1 MQRYFAKNI
10 ENNKVELEQSD
21 YHHIK
26 NVMRYKN
33 NDNIEVVFNN
43 KLFIA
48 TILDIQ
54 NYDIKIIE
62 EKEDNNELPIDL
74 CVAVGLVKEQKMDL
88 ILQKLTE
95 LGVKRIIPI
104 KMSRSIVNLDDKK
117 IDKKLLRWTTIC
129 KEASEQSKRN
139 IIPIIDKPMTLN
151 ELLEMEA
158 DIKLVASVKE
168 DKNFIANYLQSNKN
182 YVKIIVVIGPEGGIS
197 CEEEEKL
204 NKNNFISVSLGTT
217 VLRVETAAI
226 YVASVINY
234 SCRM

>member
-33 NDNIEVVFNN
+33 NDNIEVVFDN

-54 NYDIKIIE
+54 NNDIKIIE